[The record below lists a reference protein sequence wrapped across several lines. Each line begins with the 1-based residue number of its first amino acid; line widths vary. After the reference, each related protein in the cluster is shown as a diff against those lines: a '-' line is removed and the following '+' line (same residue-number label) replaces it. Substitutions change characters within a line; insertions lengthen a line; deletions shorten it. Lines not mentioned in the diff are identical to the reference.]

1 MSSPKKKSPANAT
14 PFANGRGNAFT
25 RLRIIGEKAQKLFL
39 RAREGR
45 GNDGGGEP
53 SRRLPPH
60 RAVPTVTIHLSVSG
74 MVQATFVILAIAV
87 GVLVLYLLQDKIVLF
102 LLAVFVAVIVDPGV
116 KLLGRMGIPRGVAML
131 LQYFIA
137 LFLAIFLLISLIPVV
152 ADQIQQL
159 GAFLNARV
167 NAFLLAPS
175 IQLPLFTPEV
185 NLRLTDLLKTV
196 LAYMNIERLAD
207 ALQTLGRN
215 LSVPADSLLFA
226 MQVAGSALNFFLNL
240 IVVLVLAFFMQLE
253 KEKIVSWVRSF
264 LPWSLRLYVDDK
276 SELIHWKL
284 AQWTRGQLLLC
295 FSVTVL
301 VFLALVIL
309 RMPYALTLAIL
320 AGFTEL
326 IPVIGIFIAAVPA
339 VVIALTQQGLL
350 WAVMLALIYYVI
362 QWCES
367 NLLVPLVMKR
377 TIGLSPIVI
386 LLAMLIGISFPS
398 IVHPILGI
406 MLSIP
411 IATVLML
418 FFEDWRETRMKRTR

>member
-1 MSSPKKKSPANAT
+1 MTSKKKSPAT
-14 PFANGRGNAFT
+14 AFT

-39 RAREGR
+39 RARR
-45 GNDGGGEP
+45 GVKENGGEP
-53 SRRLPPH
+53 PLPH
-60 RAVPTVTIHLSVSG
+60 ASLHKACPTVTIHLSVVG
-74 MVQATFVILAIAV
+74 VVQATFVILAIAV
-87 GVLVLYLLQDKIVLF
+87 GVLVLYLLQDKIVLL

-116 KLLGRMGIPRGVAML
+116 KLLGRMRVPRGVAML

-175 IQLPLFTPEV
+175 IRLPLFTPEV
-185 NLRLTDLLKTV
+185 NLHLTDLLKTV
-196 LAYMNIERLAD
+196 LGYLNIAHLTD

-226 MQVAGSALNFFLNL
+226 VQVAGSALNFFLNL

-253 KEKIVSWVRSF
+253 KERIIAWVRSF
-264 LPWSLRLYVDDK
+264 LPWGVRLYVDDK
-276 SELIHWKL
+276 SDLIHWKL

-295 FSVTVL
+295 LSVTVL

-326 IPVIGIFIAAVPA
+326 IPVIGIFIAA
-339 VVIALTQQGLL
+339 
-350 WAVMLALIYYVI
+350 
-362 QWCES
+362 
-367 NLLVPLVMKR
+367 
-377 TIGLSPIVI
+377 
-386 LLAMLIGISFPS
+386 
-398 IVHPILGI
+398 
-406 MLSIP
+406 IP
-411 IATVLML
+411 
-418 FFEDWRETRMKRTR
+418 

>member
-1 MSSPKKKSPANAT
+1 MTSKKKSPAT
-14 PFANGRGNAFT
+14 AFT

-39 RAREGR
+39 RARR
-45 GNDGGGEP
+45 GVKENGGEP
-53 SRRLPPH
+53 PLPH
-60 RAVPTVTIHLSVSG
+60 ASLHKACPTVTIHLSVVG
-74 MVQATFVILAIAV
+74 VVQATFVILAIAV
-87 GVLVLYLLQDKIVLF
+87 GVLVLYLLQDKIVLL

-116 KLLGRMGIPRGVAML
+116 KLLGRMRVPRGVAML

-175 IQLPLFTPEV
+175 IRLPLFTPEV
-185 NLRLTDLLKTV
+185 NLHLTDLLKTV
-196 LAYMNIERLAD
+196 LGYLNIAHLTD

-226 MQVAGSALNFFLNL
+226 VQVAGSALNFFLNL

-253 KEKIVSWVRSF
+253 KERIIAWVRSF
-264 LPWSLRLYVDDK
+264 LPWGVRLYVDDK
-276 SELIHWKL
+276 SDLIHWKL

-295 FSVTVL
+295 LSVTVL

-326 IPVIGIFIAAVPA
+326 IPVIGIFIAAIPA
-339 VVIALTQQGLL
+339 VVIALTQQGVL

-398 IVHPILGI
+398 IIHPILGI

-418 FFEDWRETRMKRTR
+418 FFEDWREKRMRRQ